1 MHGVDDP
8 GAMYRVDDPG
18 AMYGVDD
25 PGAIAAVRAYVKL
38 MRATRA
44 VVARL
49 EPALAGCALTLTQL
63 GVLEAVLHRGPLTHR
78 ELGRKLLT
86 SPGNLTDVVDKLE
99 RRGFVLRVRDATDR
113 RQVRVE
119 LTSAGRAM
127 IEDIFPRH
135 AADIA
140 QAMAGLDAAELA
152 LLDGLLR
159 KLGMAALREPAP
171 LAEPGPTT

>member
-1 MHGVDDP
+1 MFGVDDP
-8 GAMYRVDDPG
+8 AV
-18 AMYGVDD
+18 V
-25 PGAIAAVRAYVKL
+25 AAVRAYVKL
-38 MRATRA
+38 MRAQRG

-49 EPALAGCALTLTQL
+49 EPALAACALTLTQL
-63 GVLEAVLHRGPLTHR
+63 GVLEAVLHLGPLTHR

-99 RRGFVLRVRDATDR
+99 RRGLVRRVRGEQDR

-119 LTSAGRAM
+119 LTGEGRAM

-140 QAMAGLDAAELA
+140 RAMAGLDPAELEE
-152 LLDGLLR
+152 LGRLLR
-159 KLGMAALREPAP
+159 KLGRETGGA
-171 LAEPGPTT
+171 

>member
-1 MHGVDDP
+1 MFGVDDP
-8 GAMYRVDDPG
+8 ATV
-18 AMYGVDD
+18 
-25 PGAIAAVRAYVKL
+25 AAVRAYVKL
-38 MRATRA
+38 MRAQRG

-49 EPALAGCALTLTQL
+49 EPALAACALTLTQL
-63 GVLEAVLHRGPLTHR
+63 GVLEAVLHLGPLTHR

-99 RRGFVLRVRDATDR
+99 KRGLVTRVRADQDR

-119 LTSAGRAM
+119 LTQAGRGL

-140 QAMAGLDAAELA
+140 HAMGGLSPAELET
-152 LLDGLLR
+152 LGHLLR
-159 KLGMAALREPAP
+159 KLGTADRGA
-171 LAEPGPTT
+171 

>member
-1 MHGVDDP
+1 MFGVDDT
-8 GAMYRVDDPG
+8 ATV
-18 AMYGVDD
+18 
-25 PGAIAAVRAYVKL
+25 AAVRAYVKL
-38 MRATRA
+38 MRAQRG

-49 EPALAGCALTLTQL
+49 EPALAACALTLTQL
-63 GVLEAVLHRGPLTHR
+63 GVLEAVLHLGPLTHR

-99 RRGFVLRVRDATDR
+99 KRGLVTRVRAEQDR

-119 LTSAGRAM
+119 LTQAGRDL

-140 QAMAGLDAAELA
+140 HAMAGLTPAELET
-152 LLDGLLR
+152 LGHLLR
-159 KLGMAALREPAP
+159 KLGTGATGA
-171 LAEPGPTT
+171 